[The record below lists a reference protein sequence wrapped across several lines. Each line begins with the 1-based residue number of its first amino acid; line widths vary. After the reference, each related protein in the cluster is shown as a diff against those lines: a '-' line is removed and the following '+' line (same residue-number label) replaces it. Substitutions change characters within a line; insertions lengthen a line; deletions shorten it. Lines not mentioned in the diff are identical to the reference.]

1 MSQVFVPSSGGSVS
15 YPISVSN
22 GGTGS
27 ITAPSALTAL
37 GGAASGANSD
47 IDALLATSLTLGD
60 FTSDIGF
67 FGTTPTGQPT
77 LFSVSVPASPATY
90 DATDLDFQ
98 LSNLVDGINEIIT
111 QLQTLGLSA

>member
-37 GGAASGANSD
+37 GGAVSGTNSD
-47 IDALLATSLTLGD
+47 IDSLLASSLTLGGA
-60 FTSDIGF
+60 TSDVGF
-67 FGTTPTGQPT
+67 FGTTPVTQPS
-77 LFSVSVPASPATY
+77 LLSVSVDPSPVAY

-98 LSNLVDGINEIIT
+98 LSALVDGINEIIT
-111 QLQTLGLSA
+111 QLQNLGLSS